1 MLQASKNNP
10 DIFFNDYIS
19 YKEEIDIENSKNLT
33 KLCLEKR

>member
-19 YKEEIDIENSKNLT
+19 YKEKIDIENYKNLT